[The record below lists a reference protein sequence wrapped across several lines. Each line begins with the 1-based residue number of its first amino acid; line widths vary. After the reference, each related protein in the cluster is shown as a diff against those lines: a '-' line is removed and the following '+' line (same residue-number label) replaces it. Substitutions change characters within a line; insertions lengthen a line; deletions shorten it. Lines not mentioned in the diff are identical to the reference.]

1 MITKEQLNIKKV
13 DNKYRIILKKTYL
26 LFFDIWVDLTWKGEE
41 EIEEPIEFES
51 FKEAKEFIF
60 MVTP

>member
-26 LFFDIWVDLTWKGEE
+26 LFFDIWVELTWKGEE
-41 EIEEPIEFES
+41 QVEEPIEFES

>member
-51 FKEAKEFIF
+51 FKEAREFIV

>member
-41 EIEEPIEFES
+41 QVEEPIEFES

>member
-1 MITKEQLNIKKV
+1 MITQDKLNIKKV

-41 EIEEPIEFES
+41 QIDKPIEFES

-60 MVTP
+60 MVTN

>member
-1 MITKEQLNIKKV
+1 MITQDKLNIKKV

-41 EIEEPIEFES
+41 QIDEPIEFES